1 MNIKEINARK
11 KDPAGYLEKRAF
23 EILREL
29 ERILSDIGPK
39 VEEENKH
46 IETFK
51 QEKQEEIAEMVAIIE
66 ACKKQIHDIVDPKI
80 AELNALVSDF
90 AEKTTQSFTE
100 KDASLQKQIEN
111 VFTEVTARI
120 REIQLMRGPQGAP
133 GTQGAPGVRGKDGS
147 PDTGEQIA
155 KKLNKTKGTV
165 SMAVIAGLLE
175 EIQAL
180 KREVRKKGDKGGTAS
195 GGMGNVQHE
204 TKQLTALS
212 TTVSTNFPISGGG
225 YAIMGAYY
233 QSALIMRGE
242 HYTVGGDRKT
252 LTLLFTPEDNTK
264 IDIIYVR

>member
-1 MNIKEINARK
+1 MANVKTYNRTKKMAKEGGMLNAFIAEEMYAK
-11 KDPAGYLEKRAF
+11 IEA
-23 EILREL
+23 I
-29 ERILSDIGPK
+29 
-39 VEEENKH
+39 VEEEHLDKKKLL
-46 IETFK
+46 IETARDLARELGLFYAQLSEAADK
-51 QEKQEEIAEMVAIIE
+51 KITGLTQNTEESIRKESEAMVEAIASALSQHTASAEALTESVRGKVNSVLATIE
-66 ACKKQIHDIVDPKI
+66 TK
-80 AELNALVSDF
+80 
-90 AEKTTQSFTE
+90 
-100 KDASLQKQIEN
+100 
-111 VFTEVTARI
+111 
-120 REIQLMRGPQGAP
+120 RGPQGES
-133 GTQGAPGVRGKDGS
+133 GMDGKDGKDGS

-165 SMAVIAGLLE
+165 SMGVIAGLLE

-180 KREVRKKGDKGGTAS
+180 KREVRKKGDKGGAAS

-212 TTVSTNFPISGGG
+212 TTVTTSFPISGGG

>member
-1 MNIKEINARK
+1 MANVKTYNRTK
-11 KDPAGYLEKRAF
+11 KLVQSGSMLDAF
-23 EILREL
+23 VAEQMYAKIET
-29 ERILSDIGPK
+29 I
-39 VEEENKH
+39 VEEEHLDKKKLL
-46 IETFK
+46 IETARDLARELGLFYA
-51 QEKQEEIAEMVAIIE
+51 QLSE
-66 ACKKQIHDIVDPKI
+66 AADKKI
-80 AELNALVSDF
+80 AGLTQDTEASIRKESEAMVEAIAGALSQHTAS
-90 AEKTTQSFTE
+90 AEALTE
-100 KDASLQKQIEN
+100 SVRSKVNSVLATIE
-111 VFTEVTARI
+111 TK
-120 REIQLMRGPQGAP
+120 RGPQGVQGTP
-133 GTQGAPGVRGKDGS
+133 GLKGKDGS

-180 KREVRKKGDKGGTAS
+180 KREVRKKGDKGGAAS

-204 TKQLTALS
+204 TKNLTALS
-212 TTVSTNFPISGGG
+212 TTVVTNFPISGGG

-252 LTLLFTPEDNTK
+252 ITLLFTPEDNTK